1 MALRPARVRAAR
13 AMAKMDQERLAELAG
28 VAANTVRRIEAMDGT
43 IRATLPTVQRLQRCS
58 RAPASSSRTAIGR
71 ACGCA
76 SQRRH
81 RPAVTEQGLG
91 GDQTAAWLRLGEAAT
106 RLGTTVDAVR
116 SRIRRGSLEA
126 RRGNDGRIRVMVPTG
141 ELDQAATRPDGAE
154 PDRAQAATRLE
165 EADEWL
171 REERDEALAEAD
183 HWRRLVEDE
192 RIARVKAEAERD
204 AERTLLAEARSA
216 LACRACP
223 RRPARG
229 GAGRGAAAV
238 AGEGARGAEA
248 QGLSQG
254 GDGGRRGR
262 GEAEAE

>member
-1 MALRPARVRAAR
+1 M
-13 AMAKMDQERLAELAG
+13 
-28 VAANTVRRIEAMDGT
+28 
-43 IRATLPTVQRLQRCS
+43 
-58 RAPASSSRTAIGR
+58 
-71 ACGCA
+71 
-76 SQRRH
+76 
-81 RPAVTEQGLG
+81 TEQGLG
-91 GDQTAAWLRLGEAAT
+91 GDQAAAWLRLGEAAT

-141 ELDQAATRPDGAE
+141 ELDQAATRPDGGE

-204 AERTLLAEARSA
+204 AERTLLGEARSA
-216 LACRACP
+216 LGAERVRGDRLEAALAEA
-223 RRPARG
+223 RRPLLLRL
-229 GAGRGAAAV
+229 V
-238 AGEGARGAEA
+238 D
-248 QGLSQG
+248 GL
-254 GDGGRRGR
+254 RRR
-262 GEAEAE
+262 